1 MAKKKNVTAARR
13 VFVQSRATATGKT
26 SAEDRAK
33 FRERFEKLASTKEG
47 RAKIQEVT
55 QIQGVRKA
63 LASEYGKKST
73 KTKTTTATTPTTVTA
88 PTTVTPVIPRPV
100 TAMFDLRSTG
110 SAPAKTTTVK
120 IVPPATTKAVG
131 PVVKASSG
139 RSVLGQI
146 YDAQAAVG
154 KQLEKVTKY
163 TRMVTNPFTY
173 NDPPKTGPRIPNL
186 SEYPKMI
193 ADAAAVGGFGK
204 ALKPTLTFGKTTIR
218 GLMGA
223 SPKLKAPTAGPINRI
238 VNQPRPGSLSSTLSR
253 PKTASGVK
261 TGTKVK
267 TSTKKTPKK
276 K

>member
-163 TRMVTNPFTY
+163 TRMITNPFTY
-173 NDPPKTGPRIPNL
+173 KDPPKTGIPTL

-193 ADAAAVGGFGK
+193 ADAAAVGGFAK
-204 ALKPTLTFGKTTIR
+204 AVKPTLTFGKTTIR
-218 GLMGA
+218 GVMGA
-223 SPKLKAPTAGPINRI
+223 SPKLKAPTAGPINRT
-238 VNQPRPGSLSSTLSR
+238 VNQPRPGSLSSTKSR
-253 PKTASGVK
+253 TKTASG
-261 TGTKVK
+261 VK

>member
-120 IVPPATTKAVG
+120 IVPPATTKVG
-131 PVVKASSG
+131 PWLKLLREG
-139 RSVLGQI
+139 PCWDR
-146 YDAQAAVG
+146 
-154 KQLEKVTKY
+154 
-163 TRMVTNPFTY
+163 FT
-173 NDPPKTGPRIPNL
+173 
-186 SEYPKMI
+186 M
-193 ADAAAVGGFGK
+193 
-204 ALKPTLTFGKTTIR
+204 LKPQLANNLR
-218 GLMGA
+218 
-223 SPKLKAPTAGPINRI
+223 KLPNTHGW
-238 VNQPRPGSLSSTLSR
+238 
-253 PKTASGVK
+253 
-261 TGTKVK
+261 
-267 TSTKKTPKK
+267 
-276 K
+276 